1 MDTTSGANGTSET
14 PSIPI
19 PPPAAGGGIQFQTVH
34 QEETFNKVKGWMK
47 DIFGDF
53 ATPREDAPNVS
64 VYVGSSYSSVAVMP
78 WGDDDAIITTR
89 SWVVTGVEMTQD
101 MLYYLLRENDTMR
114 FGGFGLDS
122 DNDIFFEHTIVGS
135 TADKVQLKA
144 SVMAVVMTADRY
156 DDEITGRF
164 GGTRAIDRK

>member
-1 MDTTSGANGTSET
+1 MDTTTPGTPET
-14 PSIPI
+14 PETPT
-19 PPPAAGGGIQFQTVH
+19 PPAAPATGGIQFQTAP
-34 QEETFNKVKGWMK
+34 QEETFNKVKEWMK

-53 ATPREDAPNVS
+53 ATPRADAPNVS

-101 MLYYLLRENDTMR
+101 LLYYLLRENDTMR
-114 FGGFGLDS
+114 FGAFGLDS
-122 DNDIFFEHTIVGS
+122 DNDVFFEHTIVGS
-135 TADKVQLKA
+135 TADKVELKA

-156 DDEITGRF
+156 DDQISSRF